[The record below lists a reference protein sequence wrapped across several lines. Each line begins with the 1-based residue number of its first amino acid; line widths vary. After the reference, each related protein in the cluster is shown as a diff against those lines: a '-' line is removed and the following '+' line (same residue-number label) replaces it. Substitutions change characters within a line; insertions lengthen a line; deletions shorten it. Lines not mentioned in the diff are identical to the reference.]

1 MRFQAGSQKCLQPIT
16 ANLTFIFAPFS
27 RIHTIPFSDCGI
39 AFDDILSSITNLN
52 DGNQFPIIPRCTK
65 VENANKTKWR
75 FTCDVNENGIEDE
88 NDTFETAFIKRGDFS
103 NVKGRFTI

>member
-1 MRFQAGSQKCLQPIT
+1 MYSYCK
-16 ANLTFIFAPFS
+16 
-27 RIHTIPFSDCGI
+27 FSDCGI

-103 NVKGRFTI
+103 NVKGRFTILKLSLQAARP